1 MRVYISRHVVF
12 DENTLPYVSIKQSKT
27 NIDVS
32 PHLATFVE
40 FFSKLQAHDNFDS
53 KEVHVY
59 SPHINSDNVA
69 TLHVL
74 IDDEKYY

>member
-1 MRVYISRHVVF
+1 MRVYISIHVVF
-12 DENTLPYVSIKQSKT
+12 DENTLPYVSLKQSQT

-40 FFSKLQAHDNFDS
+40 SFFKLLAHDNFDS
-53 KEVHVY
+53 KEVHV
-59 SPHINSDNVA
+59 SRPHINSDNVS
-69 TLHVL
+69 TPHVL